1 MNLLEL
7 IRQNMEGQPLRDGID
22 RPELVKVYR
31 TAIQL
36 AGLKNY
42 DAESVSLDVTLTAQ
56 ILTREF
62 PSLTLKEVRY
72 ATEKGATGC
81 YGEFHGINPKT
92 FLDWVRAYRNST
104 EWKEARKN
112 DKDQK
117 QLPKPKTL
125 SPDQMQKTW
134 NEAKERYRHSGL
146 VQGGVWLYGLG
157 LDLGKINVQD
167 ELFIEEVRYN
177 AQKTFEKRIEALKA
191 QRLLQKRTIKELQA
205 ILEAEPEERSQNKT
219 WIDQCKRE
227 AVKLIFKS
235 EIENN

>member
-1 MNLLEL
+1 MKDLAT
-7 IRQNMEGQPLRDGID
+7 
-22 RPELVKVYR
+22 LVKAEKIREGLDYA
-31 TAIQL
+31 TLKALYLKIIKL
-36 AGLKNY
+36 AGIRNFHEADVRADIVLLQEQLKKHFGGLTM
-42 DAESVSLDVTLTAQ
+42 AELQYLS
-56 ILTREF
+56 
-62 PSLTLKEVRY
+62 
-72 ATEKGATGC
+72 EKGVLGE
-81 YGEFHGINPKT
+81 YGEFYGVNPGT
-92 FLDWVRAYRNST
+92 FVKWIRAYLNSHERKMALREAKT
-104 EWKEARKN
+104 ENKA
-112 DKDQK
+112 
-117 QLPKPKTL
+117 LPQSKTL
-125 SPDQMQKTW
+125 SPDQKQKTW